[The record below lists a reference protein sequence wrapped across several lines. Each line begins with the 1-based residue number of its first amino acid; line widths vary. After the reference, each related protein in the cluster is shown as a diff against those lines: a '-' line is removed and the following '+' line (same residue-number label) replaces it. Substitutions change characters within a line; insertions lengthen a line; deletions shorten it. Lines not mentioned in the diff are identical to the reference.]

1 MAIRIEPFDARTADQ
16 SVLVGA
22 HQAMVDLEVDFFPTD
37 PAPPLEHHIH
47 NWKAPG
53 GSHRKDQRFVAR
65 EGDETL
71 GFVQV
76 ATWIDHLDSGLITP
90 AVRRE
95 HRGRGIGTALFL
107 RGMEALELEGR
118 SKLIVDIPDGSP
130 GESAAESMGLERVL
144 REKINQLLVSEIDWE
159 LMDSWIETTRSRAP
173 EYSLEFWQPPFP
185 EERLEEWCRISDVMN
200 TAPIDDFDLEE
211 TVMTPEKWRSIE
223 TSLGERGY
231 VIRAAI
237 AVHQPAG
244 RFAGMTTLM
253 ALRHHP
259 EMAQQDD
266 TVVDPEHR
274 GNGLG
279 RLLKASMAKRFLAE
293 FPRVSRINTGNAGS
307 NAPMLKINEEM
318 GFRTILEISA
328 WQGDIEPARAALTAG
343 P

>member
-1 MAIRIEPFDARTADQ
+1 MAIRIEPFDAHNADE

-22 HQAMVDLEVDFFPTD
+22 HRAMTDLEMEFFPDD
-37 PAPPLEHHIH
+37 PAPPLEHHTQ

-53 GSHRKDQRFVAR
+53 GSYRKDRRFVAR

-71 GFVQV
+71 GLVQV

-107 RGMEALELEGR
+107 QGMAALEREGR
-118 SKLIVDIPDGSP
+118 SKLIVDIPDGSF
-130 GESAAESMGLERVL
+130 GESVAERIGLKRVL
-144 REKINQLLVSEIDWE
+144 REKINQLLISEMDWE
-159 LMDSWIETTRSRAP
+159 LMESWIETTRTRSP
-173 EYSLEFWQPPFP
+173 EYRLEFWQPPFP
-185 EERLEEWCRISDVMN
+185 EDRLDEWCRISDVMN

-223 TSLGERGY
+223 TNLGARGY
-231 VIRAAI
+231 VIRAAL
-237 AVHQPAG
+237 AVHQPSG
-244 RFAGMTTLM
+244 RIAGMTTLM

-266 TVVDPEHR
+266 TVVDPDHR

-279 RLLKASMAKRFLAE
+279 RLLKASMARRFLAE
-293 FPRVSRINTGNAGS
+293 FPRVTRINTGNAGS

-318 GFRTILEISA
+318 GFRTILDISA
-328 WQGDIEPARAALTAG
+328 WQGEIEPARAALTAG
-343 P
+343 